1 MVESLGKAYKP
12 WLIASVAVL
21 VASLMLLAFVGT
33 MGFLDS
39 SKGGT
44 PLWLVVLGVV
54 AVLGVAVGFA
64 GFFLMM
70 VAAGWKSFRE
80 ARRVQVIPP
89 EHHGSKV
96 K

>member
-1 MVESLGKAYKP
+1 MAESLGKAYRP

-21 VASLMLLAFVGT
+21 VASLLLLAFVGT
-33 MGFLDS
+33 MAFVGPAQA
-39 SKGGT
+39 
-44 PLWLVVLGVV
+44 PLWLIALGVV

-70 VAAGWKSFRE
+70 LAAGWKSFRE

-89 EHHGSKV
+89 EHPGAK
-96 K
+96 

>member
-1 MVESLGKAYKP
+1 VTESLGKAYRP

-21 VASLMLLAFVGT
+21 VVSLLLLAFVGT
-33 MGFLDS
+33 MAFVGS
-39 SKGGT
+39 SQA
-44 PLWLVVLGVV
+44 PLWLIALGVV

-70 VAAGWKSFRE
+70 LAAGWKSFRE

-89 EHHGSKV
+89 EHPGAK
-96 K
+96 